1 MRICVLCP
9 GFPTKK
15 SAGSV
20 FVVKLCEEMARQ
32 GHHLTIIAPQRLFY
46 VLSGKDCFSP
56 KSFIHRT
63 ATGEQIKVLRPI
75 LLSFSNLPLLRK
87 LNEYFRKDA
96 IKRAVAKA
104 GEQDVYY
111 GHFWDNGYYLYQA
124 IKHMGNPLFVATGES
139 TIKFHTG
146 DKAFSQYV
154 SGVICVSTKNLE
166 ESIAAGLTTKEKCIV
181 LPNAIDSAVF
191 HKMDKQQCRQ
201 ELGIDKDKF
210 VVAFVGQFIQRKG
223 YDRVAAAIDQ
233 LNDDN
238 IAAIFLGS
246 AKEGRMPQCRGIIK
260 CGLVRQNEIARYLN
274 AADVFVL
281 PTRAEGCCN
290 AIVEAM
296 ACGLPIISSDLPF
309 NHDILDGTNARL
321 INPDSVDEIAVAIQE
336 IKSDPKL
343 QASLSD
349 CSLTKARDM
358 NLAPRT
364 EKIINFIK
372 ERSM

>member
-1 MRICVLCP
+1 MRICVVCP

-15 SAGSV
+15 SAVGI

-32 GHHLTIIAPQRLFY
+32 GHRVTIIAPQRLLLI
-46 VLSGKDCFSP
+46 LSGKDCLAP
-56 KSFIHRT
+56 TSFIHKT
-63 ATGEQIKVLRPI
+63 ATGEQIKVLRP
-75 LLSFSNLPLLRK
+75 LLPSFGSIPVLSK
-87 LNEYFRKDA
+87 LNERFRKNA

-111 GHFWDNGYYLYQA
+111 AHFWDNGYMLHEA
-124 IKHMGNPLFVATGES
+124 TKHLGKPLFVATGES
-139 TIKFHTG
+139 VVKFRTS
-146 DKAFSQYV
+146 DKSFSQHV
-154 SGVICVSTKNLE
+154 SGVICVSTKNQE

-191 HKMDKQQCRQ
+191 HEMDKEQCRQ
-201 ELGIDKDKF
+201 ELGIDKNKF

-223 YDRVAAAIDQ
+223 YARVAAAIDQ

-238 IAAIFLGS
+238 IAAVFLGS

-260 CGLVRQNEIARYLN
+260 CGLVRQNEIAKYLN

-296 ACGLPIISSDLPF
+296 ACGLPIVSSDKPF
-309 NHDILDGTNARL
+309 NYDILDSTNARL
-321 INPDSVDEIAVAIQE
+321 INPDNVDEIAAAIRE
-336 IKSDPKL
+336 IKADAKL
-343 QASLSD
+343 QASLGK
-349 CSLTKARDM
+349 CSAEKAQDM
-358 NLAPRT
+358 NLVART

-372 ERSM
+372 ERR